1 MADAKISA
9 LPAVSTP
16 IAGTEVLPIV
26 QSSTTKKI
34 SVAEIQAAPFSAQ
47 SANGVAFLDASKIL
61 NAGALLTFDGS
72 RLDVT
77 GEVRASVGVLFGTDT
92 AAANTLDDYEEG
104 IWTPAFINVSAP
116 TYTTQTGKYVKVGK
130 MCYFTLRLVYTGLDT
145 TDTSALGITLPFTP
159 EGTEQGNVQL
169 AGGTTSSGFAGAATL
184 NPTAIITAA
193 ASFSFQGLNNAD
205 TYDYNSG
212 NWNAAGSLVVSG
224 SYYTA

>member
-1 MADAKISA
+1 VANAKISA

-26 QSSTTKKI
+26 QSTTTKKV
-34 SVAEIQAAPFSAQ
+34 SVVEMQAAPFSAQ
-47 SANGVAFLDASKIL
+47 SANGVAFLNSSKVL
-61 NAGALLTFDGS
+61 TAGTLLTFDGS

-104 IWTPAFINVSAP
+104 TWTPTFINVTAP

-130 MCYFTLRLVYTGLDT
+130 ICYFTLRVVYSVLDT
-145 TDTSALGITLPFTP
+145 TDTSALGLTLPFTP

-184 NPTAIITAA
+184 NPTAIITSA
-193 ASFSFQGLNNAD
+193 ASFTFAGLNNAD

-224 SYYTA
+224 VYYTA

>member
-26 QSSTTKKI
+26 QSSTTKKV
-34 SVAEIQAAPFSAQ
+34 SVVEMQAAPFSAQ
-47 SANGVAFLDASKIL
+47 SANGVAFLNASKVL
-61 NAGALLTFDGS
+61 NAGTSLTFDGS

-77 GEVRASVGVLFGTDT
+77 GEIRASVGILFGTDT
-92 AAANTLDDYEEG
+92 AAANALDDYEEG
-104 IWTPAFINVSAP
+104 TWTPTFINVTAP

-130 MCYFTLRLVYTGLDT
+130 ICYFTLRVVYTLLDT
-145 TDTSALGITLPFTP
+145 TDTSALGLTLPFTP

-184 NPTAIITAA
+184 NPTAIITSA
-193 ASFSFQGLNNAD
+193 ASFSFSGLNNAD

-224 SYYTA
+224 VYYTA